1 MSAYL
6 ARQLACCQPSF
17 FLVLAGQTHSFH
29 SDLLIL
35 AYRKMECFQCRCSS
49 PSLSSQCIACS
60 LDVLLTEEEQKL
72 LKTKPRDLIEED
84 QRRRKALK
92 ERLRI
97 VGRSPGTRARDNEKK
112 LKRRVARVAGLSP
125 QARSTELK
133 SKAERVALQRAGMSR
148 REHGQVLQ

>member
-1 MSAYL
+1 MRASL
-6 ARQLACCQPSF
+6 LVTSLHTF
-17 FLVLAGQTHSFH
+17 FCVLAGRTHPFH

-97 VGRSPGTRARDNEKK
+97 VGRLPGTSTRARDNEKK
-112 LKRRVARVAGLSP
+112 PKRRVARVAGLSP
-125 QARSTELK
+125 QARSAELK
-133 SKAERVALQRAGMSR
+133 SKAEREALRRAGMSR
-148 REHGQVLQ
+148 REHK